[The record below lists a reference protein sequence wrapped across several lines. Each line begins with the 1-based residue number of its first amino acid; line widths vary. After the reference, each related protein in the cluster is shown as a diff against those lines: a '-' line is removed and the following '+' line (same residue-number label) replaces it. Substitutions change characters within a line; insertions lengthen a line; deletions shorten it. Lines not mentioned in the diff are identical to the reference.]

1 MQKNF
6 LISSSSRISVKR
18 FKRAFKNPNNESRII
33 ASCVG
38 ICCWKVTCVRRLY
51 TLYSY
56 YTDLSLYRSVKLE
69 EALNHLFVGHFDVL
83 PQHRI
88 T

>member
-6 LISSSSRISVKR
+6 LISSSSRFPVKR

-38 ICCWKVTCVRRLY
+38 IYCWKVTFVRRLN
-51 TLYSY
+51 TLY
-56 YTDLSLYRSVKLE
+56 YTDLSLYHRSVKLE
-69 EALNHLFVGHFDVL
+69 EALNHLFVGHFDVFL
-83 PQHRI
+83 NTI
-88 T
+88 